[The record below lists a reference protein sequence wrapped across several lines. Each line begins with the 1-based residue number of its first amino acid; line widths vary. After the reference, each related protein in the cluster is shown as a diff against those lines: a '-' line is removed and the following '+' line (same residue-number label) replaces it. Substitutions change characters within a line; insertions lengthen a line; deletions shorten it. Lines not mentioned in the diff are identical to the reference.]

1 MSQVIADV
9 AVLGGGVIGCA
20 TARELARRGLSV
32 VVVERDTP
40 GLGATSAAAGM
51 LSPLSE
57 SEETGPFLEL
67 ALSSLDRYP
76 SFVAALFEETGI
88 DVEYRQRGKL
98 EVALDEAGTARLR
111 ATFVWRRE
119 AGFVVDWLDADEVR
133 RMEPALSPQA
143 RAGLFNARDHQV
155 DNRRL
160 GRAAWLAAERAGVR
174 FLTGA
179 PAQALV
185 TAGGRVSGVT
195 LASGEVVS
203 APRVV
208 LALGSWSGAFG
219 GLPRPLPVF
228 PVRGEIVALE
238 AAPSPLMRVVSTG
251 RCYLVSRADGRVLI
265 GATAERAGFQSR
277 ATAGGVQT
285 LLSAAIEAVPA
296 LATAPVAELWG
307 GLRPGTPDAL
317 PILGP
322 DPEVEGLVYA
332 TGHFRNGILLA
343 PITAQL
349 VAEATVGER
358 PALSLA
364 PFAMDRFEAMVP
376 R

>member
-1 MSQVIADV
+1 MGKVIADV
-9 AVLGGGVIGCA
+9 VILGGGVIGCA
-20 TARELARRGLSV
+20 TAWELARRGLSV

-57 SEETGPFLEL
+57 SEEAGPFLEL

-98 EVALDEAGTARLR
+98 EVAFDEAGEARLR
-111 ATFVWRRE
+111 ATYGWRRE
-119 AGFVVDWLDADEVR
+119 AGFVVDWLDADEAR
-133 RMEPALSPQA
+133 RMEPALSPRA

-160 GRAAWLAAERAGVR
+160 GRAAWLAAERAGAR
-174 FLTGA
+174 FLTGT
-179 PAQALV
+179 PALAIRS
-185 TAGGRVSGVT
+185 AAGRVRGVA
-195 LASGEVVS
+195 LANGEVVT

-208 LALGSWSGAFG
+208 LALGSWSGG
-219 GLPRPLPVF
+219 LDGLPRPLPVF
-228 PVRGEIVALE
+228 PVRGEIIALE
-238 AAPSPLMRVVSTG
+238 AAPSPLTRVVSTG
-251 RCYLVSRADGRVLI
+251 RCYLVSRAEGRVLV

-277 ATAGGVQT
+277 ATAGGVQK
-285 LLSAAIEAVPA
+285 LLAAAIEAVPA
-296 LATAPVAELWG
+296 LAGAPIAELWG
-307 GLRPGTPDAL
+307 GLRPGTPDTL

-332 TGHFRNGILLA
+332 TGHYRNGILLA

-349 VAEATVGER
+349 VMAAVVGER

-364 PFAMDRFEAMVP
+364 PFAVDRFDVKVA